1 MILKKSENA
10 KSFVCIG
17 AIFIGVYYYRR
28 RDQYDQQPKNERTT
42 ADQINGFENNAFHM
56 NDQEWLNTKFKKI
69 TSKIFRFLPHFLSI
83 LLSQWK
89 HQLTDLRKSKVIQL
103 VDFKGAYLELK
114 QDSGY
119 KFSDEFFELKEIGKD
134 QSVEASLLPANR
146 GKNRYTNILSYDK
159 TRGKFTCN
167 YHPDKS

>member
-1 MILKKSENA
+1 M
-10 KSFVCIG
+10 
-17 AIFIGVYYYRR
+17 
-28 RDQYDQQPKNERTT
+28 
-42 ADQINGFENNAFHM
+42 
-56 NDQEWLNTKFKKI
+56 
-69 TSKIFRFLPHFLSI
+69 
-83 LLSQWK
+83 
-89 HQLTDLRKSKVIQL
+89 TDLRKSKVIQL

-159 TRGKFTCN
+159 TRGKFTFN
-167 YHPDKS
+167 LHPGND